1 MRDPRGCA
9 DFRRSKPS
17 ARRERSL
24 AERFIL
30 IMAAVWVLNMVLVAI
45 PGHFSHDEL
54 DWMHLFRTHNHG
66 WDFWLADVR
75 NSPFFRP
82 LGAVLISKALRLPLQ
97 PFATHALLVFVHGL
111 NCCLLYLLMLRFYP
125 QRALAAALLFAV
137 MPGAAFGTGWIAAS
151 FDILSVLFGLAA
163 MNAAIAF
170 WRGHAAAYAGVSTVA
185 FALALLCKET
195 SLVIPA
201 AVLIFFYLDHPRA
214 DLSRAGILAAG
225 MGVLV
230 LIYLAARLPALLHL
244 GTTGAG
250 GYGFGGFAAIF
261 TNTYSYF
268 GYPFA
273 IDMAE
278 VSDYANRRPF
288 ALFAPSAIHLFL
300 VLMIWIRFGARGAVL
315 YVIGYSLALA
325 PVLIISKYETQ
336 YLYAPSL
343 AISVAVA
350 LIWRPEIAYAVP
362 AIRIGA
368 ALIYHGFVVQKAM
381 YVTGVCQTRM
391 IATAAGALSALDG
404 VGDPILY
411 GPDNTPWWVAAR
423 ALLGVPIRVGERE
436 INVKFAH
443 EPDGAA
449 LKLLPDCTVVKN
461 ETQ

>member
-9 DFRRSKPS
+9 DFRPSKPS

-225 MGVLV
+225 TGVLV

-244 GTTGAG
+244 GATGAG

-288 ALFAPSAIHLFL
+288 ALFAPSAIHLFGPDDMDSL
-300 VLMIWIRFGARGAVL
+300 RRPGRDSVRDRLFPGAGAGPHHFKIRD
-315 YVIGYSLALA
+315 
-325 PVLIISKYETQ
+325 
-336 YLYAPSL
+336 
-343 AISVAVA
+343 AISVRAFAGDQRRGGADLATRDRLRGSRDRDRRRAHLSRLCGAKGDVRH
-350 LIWRPEIAYAVP
+350 WRLPDADDCDRRGR
-362 AIRIGA
+362 AIRA
-368 ALIYHGFVVQKAM
+368 
-381 YVTGVCQTRM
+381 
-391 IATAAGALSALDG
+391 
-404 VGDPILY
+404 
-411 GPDNTPWWVAAR
+411 
-423 ALLGVPIRVGERE
+423 
-436 INVKFAH
+436 
-443 EPDGAA
+443 
-449 LKLLPDCTVVKN
+449 
-461 ETQ
+461 